1 MDRPSRPV
9 LWLNLGAGNMKNS
22 IYHSSEEWHQKNGR
36 HQKNAEWMLRS
47 NRVLRIFM
55 RARDEQISRDIF
67 DKGKPMPL
75 FGPAFVN
82 SASIPVC
89 FQQLVFHYGRWDFR
103 ARGVY
108 RTDAMCS
115 RSVQPRVA
123 FLAMLC
129 QAVWHRGAMSI
140 VNSAEC
146 EQAYESDACSHSRY
160 CANSRFIHC
169 CPPLSFPQAC

>member
-1 MDRPSRPV
+1 
-9 LWLNLGAGNMKNS
+9 
-22 IYHSSEEWHQKNGR
+22 
-36 HQKNAEWMLRS
+36 MLRS

-55 RARDEQISRDIF
+55 RARDEQLPRDIF

-82 SASIPVC
+82 SASIPIC
-89 FQQLVFHYGRWDFR
+89 IQQLVFHYERWDFR

-108 RTDAMCS
+108 RADAMCS

-129 QAVWHRGAMSI
+129 HAVWYRRAMWT
-140 VNSAEC
+140 VNSAAC
-146 EQAYESDACSHSRY
+146 EQVCESAACSHARY

-169 CPPLSFPQAC
+169 CLPVSFQIVC